1 MKKRLAGF
9 KMADLIVNGKPIPLD
24 KEGYL
29 KNLEDWSVEV
39 AISLAEQEQ
48 LELTEAHWEIINL
61 LKDFYQ
67 QFDHAPNMRALVK
80 YVQQQLGEQKG
91 KSIYIMKLFPGSS
104 AKLAAKIAGLPR
116 PTHCL

>member
-1 MKKRLAGF
+1 MTTSQHQ
-9 KMADLIVNGKPIPLD
+9 INVNGRSIPLD

-29 KNLEDWSVEV
+29 KNLDDWNSEV
-39 AISLAEQEQ
+39 ALALATDESIA
-48 LELTEAHWEIINL
+48 LTEPHWEIIHL
-61 LKDFYQ
+61 LKQFYE

-80 YVQQQLGEQKG
+80 YTQLKLGDDKG

-104 AKLAAKIAGLPR
+104 AKVAAKIAGLPR

>member
-1 MKKRLAGF
+1 MSA
-9 KMADLIVNGKPIPLD
+9 LIVNNQEIPLD

-29 KNLEDWSVEV
+29 KNLEDWNPDV
-39 AISLAEQEQ
+39 ACAIANQEDIT
-48 LELTEAHWEIINL
+48 LTEDHWEILNL

-67 QFDHAPNMRALVK
+67 QFDHAPNMRAFVK
-80 YVQQQLGEQKG
+80 FIQLKLGDEKG

-104 AKLAAKIAGLPR
+104 AKVAAKIAGLPR